1 MKLLKG
7 AFYTTCGCLMTLFYR
22 EGMEVAMN
30 WTFII
35 WLVVFAY
42 GLSYTITPYKKA
54 TGAGT
59 TDDSQK

>member
-35 WLVVFAY
+35 WLVAV
-42 GLSYTITPYKKA
+42 SYTHLTLP
-54 TGAGT
+54 T
-59 TDDSQK
+59 TERV